1 MHHRYSFHA
10 DDPAA
15 GRATTTRVPRPAAP
29 LVRAV
34 GDHEPSDVRTPFVDR
49 RGRVVRVVRV
59 GACGGVLLVLACART
74 RLVAT
79 CPPVTP
85 LPAIDVRVTSGDSGA
100 VTGQITGHVLRRVVE
115 YARVTL
121 EPGLRV
127 TMADGVGRFRFDA
140 VPAGA
145 YVLDVR
151 RVGYR
156 ARVDS
161 LAVPARGV
169 TLGVSLEEIV
179 FHFPCVNPEMHRVRR
194 RWWWW

>member
-1 MHHRYSFHA
+1 MRTSLPRGA
-10 DDPAA
+10 
-15 GRATTTRVPRPAAP
+15 RATMTQVPRPAAV

-49 RGRVVRVVRV
+49 RGRVVRV

-74 RLVAT
+74 RLVVT

-85 LPAIDVRVTSGDSGA
+85 LPAIDMRATSGDSGA
-100 VTGQITGHVLRRVVE
+100 VTGQVTGHVLGRAVE
-115 YARVTL
+115 HARVKL
-121 EPGLRV
+121 EPGMRV
-127 TMADGVGRFRFDA
+127 TMADAVGRFRFET

-156 ARVDS
+156 ARLDS
-161 LAVPARGV
+161 LVVPARGF
-169 TLGVSLEEIV
+169 TLGVSLEELV
-179 FHFPCVNPEMHRVRR
+179 FDVPCVNPETHRVRR